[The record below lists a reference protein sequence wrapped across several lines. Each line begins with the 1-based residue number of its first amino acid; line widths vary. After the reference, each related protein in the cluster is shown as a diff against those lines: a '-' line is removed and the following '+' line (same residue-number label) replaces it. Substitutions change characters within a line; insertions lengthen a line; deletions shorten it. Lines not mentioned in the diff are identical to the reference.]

1 MGIIEK
7 MSIILLAFILDLI
20 FGDPQWLP
28 HPVRLIGKVINYLEQ
43 VLRKTRLPLKV
54 SGLFLTGIV
63 VSMTFGVSYLV
74 ISSAYMQSRYI
85 GFMVSVLLLYTT
97 FSARSLFKES
107 MKVYKDLREDH
118 VKAARESLSRIV
130 GRDTDSLDKGGIIR
144 GAVETVAENTVDGVI
159 APLLYAF
166 LGGPVLALT
175 YKAVNTLDSMVGYK
189 DERYIDLGWASAR
202 LDDLANYLPARLS
215 GLLIPIAAFL
225 CGKDWKNAFAV
236 AARDHRNHPSPNS
249 GIPEAAMAGALR
261 VRLGGL
267 NYYQGIPFPKPLIG
281 QAEFDLSGEH
291 IKEANKIMIVSSI
304 LMVISGL
311 MLLWVGSTFS

>member
-1 MGIIEK
+1 MGITEEMLIV
-7 MSIILLAFILDLI
+7 LLAFILDLI

-28 HPVRLIGKVINYLEQ
+28 HPVRWIGKVINCLEL

-63 VSMTFGVSYLV
+63 VSMTFGISYLV
-74 ISSAYMQSRYI
+74 ISSAYMLSHYL
-85 GFMVSVLLLYTT
+85 GFIVSALLLYTT
-97 FSARSLFKES
+97 LSARSLFKES
-107 MKVYKDLREDH
+107 MKVYQDLRGDH
-118 VKAARESLSRIV
+118 LKAARESLSRIV

-159 APLLYAF
+159 APLIYAF

-225 CGKDWKNAFAV
+225 CGKDWKNSFKI
-236 AARDHRNHPSPNS
+236 AARDHNNHPSPNS
-249 GIPEAAMAGALR
+249 GIPESAMAGALR
-261 VRLGGL
+261 VRLGGP
-267 NYYQGIPFPKPLIG
+267 NYYQGIPFLKPLIG
-281 QAEFDLSGEH
+281 QADNDLSVED

>member
-7 MSIILLAFILDLI
+7 SSIILLAFILDLI

-28 HPVRLIGKVINYLEQ
+28 HPVRWIGKVINYLEQ

-63 VSMTFGVSYLV
+63 VSMTFGISYVV
-74 ISSAYMQSRYI
+74 ISSAYMLSRYI

-97 FSARSLFKES
+97 ISARSLFKES

-118 VKAARESLSRIV
+118 LKVARESLSRIV

-159 APLLYAF
+159 APLVYAF

-189 DERYIDLGWASAR
+189 DEKYIDLGWASAR

-225 CGKDWKNAFAV
+225 CGKDWKNSFAT
-236 AARDHRNHPSPNS
+236 AARDHSNHPSPNS

-267 NYYQGIPFPKPLIG
+267 NYYQGLPYLKPLIG
-281 QAEFDLSGEH
+281 QGDHDLSREH